1 MLGTRNSSR
10 QTHQPN
16 PNLESPIH
24 TLDPISLILS
34 LNSSPTNPIPL
45 KLTTHSCIM
54 ERGPRYRAYAEL
66 RETRLRMKG
75 GKQRETEEIEF
86 KETQKKKLVKSSSS
100 LGISRKGSSV
110 LAPSVP
116 DFSATL
122 RKENRKPPVTGV
134 VELTS
139 PGKNWSRG
147 NDVPSSNPR
156 GTRSAN
162 AGEKK
167 GRLKSFASVEE
178 LKRNSFSA
186 ANGENRGRKISG
198 NNKPV
203 Y

>member
-10 QTHQPN
+10 RTHQPN

-24 TLDPISLILS
+24 ALDPISLILS

-45 KLTTHSCIM
+45 KLTTHSYIM
-54 ERGPRYRAYAEL
+54 ERGPRYRAYADL
-66 RETRLRMKG
+66 RETRLRMKC
-75 GKQRETEEIEF
+75 GKQRETEF

-116 DFSATL
+116 DFSATS
-122 RKENRKPPVTGV
+122 RKENRKPPVISA

-147 NDVPSSNPR
+147 NNVPLSNSR
-156 GTRSAN
+156 GTKPAN

-167 GRLKSFASVEE
+167 GRLK
-178 LKRNSFSA
+178 N
-186 ANGENRGRKISG
+186 
-198 NNKPV
+198 
-203 Y
+203 